1 MHIDYPR
8 DTQIPGLRKLWQE
21 AFGDTDAFI
30 DHFFKTAYSPWCCR
44 CVTLDGKV
52 AAALYWFYCYVGE
65 DRYAYLYAVATAKE
79 FQGQGLCRELMQN
92 VHKLLAEEGFAGA
105 ILVPADDGLRKMYAK
120 MGYLPLSGMDS
131 ISCEAGGTPVK
142 LEQLS
147 SDAYAVARRAYLGP
161 EGVGQEGVG
170 LKFLSGMA
178 QFYQGEDFLL
188 AAYTEGDALQGV
200 ELLGNKDSAPGIL
213 AALGVVRGS
222 FRVPGETPFAMVY
235 PLRPATKPDYF
246 GLAFD

>member
-1 MHIDYPR
+1 MQIDYPQES
-8 DTQIPGLRKLWQE
+8 QIPGLRKLWQE

-79 FQGQGLCRELMQN
+79 FQGQGLCWELMQN

-131 ISCEAGGTPVK
+131 FSCEAGDTPVK
-142 LEQLS
+142 LEERN
-147 SDAYAVARRAYLGP
+147 SDAYAAARREYLG
-161 EGVGQEGVG
+161 EKGVVQEGNG
-170 LKFLSGMA
+170 LAFLSGMA
-178 QFYQGEDFLL
+178 KFYQGEDFLL
-188 AAYTEGDALQGV
+188 AAYADGDTLNAV
-200 ELLGNKDSAPGIL
+200 ELLGNRDAAPGIL
-213 AALGVVRGS
+213 AALGMPRGN

-235 PLRPATKPDYF
+235 PLRPASRPDYF
-246 GLAFD
+246 GLAYD

>member
-52 AAALYWFYCYVGE
+52 AAALYWFYCYVGQ

-120 MGYLPLSGMDS
+120 MGYLPLSGMES
-131 ISCEAGGTPVK
+131 FSCEAGGTPVK

-147 SDAYAVARRAYLGP
+147 SDAYATARRAYLGP
-161 EGVGQEGVG
+161 KGVVQEGTG
-170 LKFLSGMA
+170 LVFLSGMA
-178 QFYQGEDFLL
+178 KFYQGDDFLL
-188 AAYTEGDALQGV
+188 AAYADGDTLNGV
-200 ELLGNKDSAPGIL
+200 ELLGNRDAAAGIL
-213 AALGVVRGS
+213 AALGMIRGS